1 MMNFD
6 TMTADQI
13 GAYRANVAA
22 LNDQMRAN
30 LASPAPNIVVMTA
43 GILALVDAN
52 PGTSIAKQIEIT
64 GIVASYSDFSEDNNP
79 HGERDFGVFD
89 WAATR
94 CYWKIDYYDRATEWG
109 SPDPSD
115 PKQTCRVLTILRAD
129 EY

>member
-6 TMTADQI
+6 TMIADQI
-13 GAYRANVAA
+13 AAYRANVAA

-43 GILALVDAN
+43 GILALVDAD
-52 PGTSIAKQIEIT
+52 PGTSIAKQIELM

-94 CYWKIDYYDRATEWG
+94 CYWKIDYYDLKLESSSYHAPEADIIT
-109 SPDPSD
+109 
-115 PKQTCRVLTILRAD
+115 RVLTIML
-129 EY
+129 ESEN